1 MYERNAIVIDRFFTD
16 LFGYGQ
22 TNNLKRNYLNYCD
35 LIEKLKRYQEVS
47 NSENNMMVEF
57 EKVANDI
64 KEIQKMQESYYRRCL
79 KLQETR
85 RNLFDNLE
93 DSADV
98 LKKRFDKINEEL
110 SKNNSDTELNIEN
123 FISKIAEFGDKSD
136 NRTQCGRER
145 RIIENEYQ
153 KSLQNTTENYK
164 KIDLKYITKAKE
176 ILKQN
181 DVSDIKEQIRLEILK
196 NGQKEK
202 VAFNMDVI
210 DKTIDIVT
218 EIEMKKIEVFVSIYE
233 KTGRLLNE
241 IKNDSVKIER
251 HEKFAIDSK
260 SKLDFMSKFI
270 EYIIA
275 FLDNERLNIVG
286 GEKEHKKLMNNA
298 CINFENDLV
307 QIKNLYEIVVKEISG
322 RATKKMYK
330 DLYKPEYVQELIEDE
345 KQFEKSISKLNVV
358 GTIIYPDYWRLDGM
372 QKIFEQFKK
381 IVTETYKRDLGE
393 YEPIYI
399 GIDNAPPKAEQ
410 YDPSQDNDNW
420 EIEDDGFD
428 FGGKK
433 QYQEDDEEEYEEDEE
448 ENTDE
453 EEFEDEENDTDE
465 EYDDTEDEEEI
476 ELDDEEDYEDEENE
490 EDNEDFYEDEE
501 EEESDDNDFYADVEE
516 DDDEISEYEYDDEDK
531 VIDEILGFGGNDKSE
546 KKQSNFYD
554 DEDDEDDEIDFNWDD
569 DEEEEELPK
578 AKKIKAVK
586 RKK

>member
-22 TNNLKRNYLNYCD
+22 TNNLKENYLNYCD

-47 NSENNMMVEF
+47 NSENDMMVEF

-98 LKKRFDKINEEL
+98 LKKKFDKINDEL
-110 SKNNSDTELNIEN
+110 SKNNSDIELNIEN
-123 FISKIAEFGDKSD
+123 FINKIAEFGDKSD

-153 KSLQNTTENYK
+153 KALQNTTENHK
-164 KIDLKYITKAKE
+164 KIDLKYIAKAKE

-181 DVSDIKEQIRLEILK
+181 DVSDIKDQIRLNILK

-218 EIEMKKIEVFVSIYE
+218 EIEMKKIEVFVSVYE

-251 HEKFAIDSK
+251 HEKFATDSK

-286 GEKEHKKLMNNA
+286 GEKEHKKLMNEA
-298 CINFENDLV
+298 CKNFENDLI
-307 QIKNLYEIVVKEISG
+307 QIKNLYEIVIKEVSG

-330 DLYKPEYVQELIEDE
+330 DLYNPEYVQELIEDE

-358 GTIIYPDYWRLDGM
+358 GTIIYPDYWRLEGM

-381 IVTETYKRDLGE
+381 IITETYKKDLDE
-393 YEPIYI
+393 YEPIYV
-399 GIDNAPPKAEQ
+399 GIENTVPKAEQ

-420 EIEDDGFD
+420 EIEDDGFNFD
-428 FGGKK
+428 GKK
-433 QYQEDDEEEYEEDEE
+433 YYQEDDEEHEEDEE
-448 ENTDE
+448 ENTDD

-465 EYDDTEDEEEI
+465 
-476 ELDDEEDYEDEENE
+476 
-490 EDNEDFYEDEE
+490 
-501 EEESDDNDFYADVEE
+501 
-516 DDDEISEYEYDDEDK
+516 
-531 VIDEILGFGGNDKSE
+531 
-546 KKQSNFYD
+546 
-554 DEDDEDDEIDFNWDD
+554 
-569 DEEEEELPK
+569 
-578 AKKIKAVK
+578 
-586 RKK
+586 

>member
-22 TNNLKRNYLNYCD
+22 TNNLKGNYLNYCD

-64 KEIQKMQESYYRRCL
+64 KDIQKIQESYYKRNL

-85 RNLFDNLE
+85 RGLFDNLE

-98 LKKRFDKINEEL
+98 LKKKFDKINEEL
-110 SKNNSDTELNIEN
+110 NKNNLDMELNIEN
-123 FISKIAEFGDKSD
+123 FINKISEFGDKSD

-164 KIDLKYITKAKE
+164 KIDLKIVSKAKE

-181 DVSDIKEQIRLEILK
+181 DDSDIKEQIRLEILK

-210 DKTIDIVT
+210 DKTIEIVT
-218 EIEMKKIEVFVSIYE
+218 EIEMKKIEVFVSTYE

-251 HEKFAIDSK
+251 HEKFATDSK

-286 GEKEHKKLMNNA
+286 GEKEHKKLMNEA
-298 CINFENDLV
+298 CKNFEDDLV
-307 QIKNLYEIVVKEISG
+307 QIKNLYEIIIKEISG

-330 DLYKPEYVQELIEDE
+330 DLYKPEYVQELVEDE

-358 GTIIYPDYWRLDGM
+358 GTIIYPDYWRLEGM

-381 IVTETYKRDLGE
+381 IVTETYKKDLME

-399 GIDNAPPKAEQ
+399 GVENNPPKVEQ

-420 EIEDDGFD
+420 EIEDDGFNFD
-428 FGGKK
+428 SKNK
-433 QYQEDDEEEYEEDEE
+433 YQ
-448 ENTDE
+448 
-453 EEFEDEENDTDE
+453 
-465 EYDDTEDEEEI
+465 
-476 ELDDEEDYEDEENE
+476 
-490 EDNEDFYEDEE
+490 EDEE
-501 EEESDDNDFYADVEE
+501 EEYENDEQDIEEDYEENDEDEQEENEEEDIEETEEDEFYEDDDIDENDDSEEEFYDEEEEDSDFYTEEE

-546 KKQSNFYD
+546 EKKSDFY
-554 DEDDEDDEIDFNWDD
+554 EENDDEIDFNWDEEE
-569 DEEEEELPK
+569 EEEEELPK
-578 AKKIKAVK
+578 NKKTKAV
-586 RKK
+586 RKKK

>member
-22 TNNLKRNYLNYCD
+22 TNNLKENYLNYCD

-47 NSENNMMVEF
+47 NSENDMMVEF

-98 LKKRFDKINEEL
+98 LKKKFDKINDEL
-110 SKNNSDTELNIEN
+110 SKNNSDIELNIEN
-123 FISKIAEFGDKSD
+123 FINKIAEFGDKSD

-153 KSLQNTTENYK
+153 KALQNTTENHK
-164 KIDLKYITKAKE
+164 KIDLKYIAKAKE

-181 DVSDIKEQIRLEILK
+181 DVSDIKDQIRLNILK

-218 EIEMKKIEVFVSIYE
+218 EIEMKKIEVFVSVYE

-251 HEKFAIDSK
+251 HEKFATDSK

-286 GEKEHKKLMNNA
+286 GEKEHKKLMNEA
-298 CINFENDLV
+298 CKNFENDLI
-307 QIKNLYEIVVKEISG
+307 QIKNLYEIVIKEVSG

-358 GTIIYPDYWRLDGM
+358 GTIIYPDYWRLEGM

-381 IVTETYKRDLGE
+381 IITETYKKDLGE
-393 YEPIYI
+393 YEPIYV
-399 GIDNAPPKAEQ
+399 GIENTEPKAEQ

-428 FGGKK
+428 FDGKK
-433 QYQEDDEEEYEEDEE
+433 YYQEDDEEHEEDEE
-448 ENTDE
+448 ENTDD

-465 EYDDTEDEEEI
+465 EYDDIENEEE
-476 ELDDEEDYEDEENE
+476 ELNSDEDDYEDEEDDEDDE
-490 EDNEDFYEDEE
+490 EEE

-546 KKQSNFYD
+546 KKQSDFY
-554 DEDDEDDEIDFNWDD
+554 DDEDDEIDFNWDD